1 MIRQEMEI
9 LDLERIRDGFPGITP
24 RVGEYQLE
32 SCVVC
37 LERQNHQSGVRLKL
51 SGDIETELVLL
62 WTLTVTEQMERTWSN
77 QKEATESGAICIAA
91 LLVEKFTEYT
101 ILEKA
106 REGTGI
112 DYWLGRKNRTLTDY
126 DLFHRDARLEIS
138 GIFEGNSA
146 EIAARFRMKLFQTN
160 QSDDSNCPA
169 FVCVVEFGHP
179 QAQLGEK

>member
-1 MIRQEMEI
+1 VNHNRMET
-9 LDLERIRDGFPGITP
+9 LDLERIRDGFPGVTP

-37 LERQNHQSGVRLKL
+37 LERQSHQSGVRLKL
-51 SGDIETELVLL
+51 SGDVEAEVVLL
-62 WTLTVTEQMERTWSN
+62 WTLMVTQQMERTWSN

-91 LLVEKFTEYT
+91 LLIEKFTEYT

-112 DYWLGRKNRTLTDY
+112 DFWLGRKNRVITDC

-138 GIFEGNSA
+138 GIFEGNST
-146 EIAARFRMKLFQTN
+146 EIASRFKMKLLQTN
-160 QSDDSNCPA
+160 QSDDSECPV

-179 QAQLGEK
+179 QARLGAK

>member
-1 MIRQEMEI
+1 LET
-9 LDLERIRDGFPGITP
+9 LDLERIRNGFPGITP

-32 SCVVC
+32 SCVIC
-37 LERQNHQSGVRLKL
+37 LERQNHHSGTQLKL
-51 SGDIETELVLL
+51 SGDIEMELVLL
-62 WTLTVTEQMERTWSN
+62 WTLAVTKQMERTWSN

-91 LLVEKFTEYT
+91 LLIEKFTEYT

-112 DYWLGRKNRTLTDY
+112 DYWLGHKNRIVTDY

-138 GIFEGNSA
+138 GIFDGNST
-146 EIAARFRMKLFQTN
+146 EIAARFKMKLLQTDR
-160 QSDDSNCPA
+160 SDHSERPV

-179 QAQLGEK
+179 QVRLGLKNDRA